1 MNQSVIIVNIKPLF
15 EILNEINE
23 NFSFKLD
30 YINIKNFEVNFKPND
45 KKLENAVFLTTAEYM
60 ARLSEIG
67 IENNKLIQI
76 KSTPENINK
85 IIDKINVTLMQNKYD
100 FQSKIKIKNYNLDIN
115 SKTIETN
122 DKKLKLTEKEIEI
135 ILFLNKDKLPKRVIE
150 LQKNVWG
157 YAKDIETHTVET
169 HVYRLRKKIS
179 DSFKDDKFILS
190 DDNGYFL

>member
-15 EILNEINE
+15 EILNEIND